1 MQIFSLVLVECGWN
15 KSWIPA
21 ELPACTS
28 KACPDIPFPPKKI
41 GLEYSPDERNNMTL
55 ISGKHSMKYLVLP
68 PPHKKLKFELEKTFS
83 LDRRLSN
90 WSKNASKFGTALPK
104 NEQNK
109 FWL

>member
-55 ISGKHSMKYLVLP
+55 ISGKHSMKYLDLP
-68 PPHKKLKFELEKTFS
+68 PPQKKKKIGYPNNRHKCRKGYIHRVT
-83 LDRRLSN
+83 
-90 WSKNASKFGTALPK
+90 GI
-104 NEQNK
+104 
-109 FWL
+109 

>member
-55 ISGKHSMKYLVLP
+55 ISGKHSMKYLDLP
-68 PPHKKLKFELEKTFS
+68 PPKKKKKLDILIIVISVGRGISTGS
-83 LDRRLSN
+83 QT
-90 WSKNASKFGTALPK
+90 SKI
-104 NEQNK
+104 
-109 FWL
+109 